1 MKIEEKKD
9 FVPYPHNA
17 TNYREYI
24 GKFPKKTRNKPII
37 GLTTKTSESKPDLGM
52 MRSTSGSVSVAA

>member
-37 GLTTKTSESKPDLGM
+37 GLTTKKSEELGM